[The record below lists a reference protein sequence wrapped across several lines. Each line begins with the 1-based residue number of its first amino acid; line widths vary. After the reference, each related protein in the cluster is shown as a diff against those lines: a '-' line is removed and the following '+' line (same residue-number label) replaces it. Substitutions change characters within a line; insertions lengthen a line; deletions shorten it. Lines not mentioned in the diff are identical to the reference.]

1 MAFLSPSRYK
11 KLVPEDLKYIF
22 NPVIT
27 NGELTNIEKPILS
40 IIGQERAIKALRLG
54 VELRKQGY
62 NIFITGLSG
71 TGKFTT
77 VRKMLETLQPEC
89 SIMNDYAYVNNFED
103 EDRPILLKFKAGKAI
118 KFKKDMLRSIEFIK
132 AQVAKTFESEPFL
145 KNKEKLFAKYRI
157 IQSKLMSTFEAKLT
171 KDDLTLARVQEGE
184 TVHPEIFAVVGE
196 KTFPIQSLN
205 ELVAEK
211 VITKKKVERITKKY
225 ISYRSELKK
234 VFKEGFKLTNQLKD
248 EIETLEQGAVKEIVT
263 FSLDN
268 LKSKYREKG
277 VSIYLN
283 MVANDILNNI
293 EIFNGEKP
301 REEKLESG
309 LIIDYLKEYEV
320 NIILDNSKQKD
331 CPVIVETSP
340 NYQNLFGSIEKYS
353 DGNGGWLSDFTGIKA
368 GSLLKANGG
377 YLILNASDAYSEP
390 EVWKA
395 LKRTLYYGSMEIQ
408 DKHSSYQASPSVM
421 KPEPIKL
428 DTKVILIGSGYT
440 YSLLSTYENDFNKIF
455 KVKAEFDSEMKRND
469 GNLEKYVE
477 VLKRLIIKEKLKE
490 FDSSAIVKILE
501 YSARYV
507 ESKNKLTTRF
517 SYIVDLTQE
526 ADFWASD
533 VGAEFVT
540 AYHVTQAYNSARE
553 RHGLYETK
561 LTEMFDD
568 GTMMIDISGS
578 RVGQINGLAV
588 YGGDRY
594 SFGKPTR
601 ITATVALGN
610 GSIINVEREA
620 GLSGSTHNKGVLVIT
635 GYLKEKFGK
644 DIPLSFNASLVF
656 EQGYG
661 MIDGDSASITEIA
674 ALLSAM
680 TEIPIKQSFA
690 ITGSVNQKGDIQP
703 IGGVNDKIE
712 GFYDL
717 CKTRG
722 LSGKEGV
729 IIPIQNVQDL
739 MLKDEVVESVKEKKF
754 SIYAISKVEGAL
766 ELLMGVKAGKKL
778 ANGHYQANTIFGE
791 VEKRLRE
798 MRRKVTPK
806 PQPKKEEPVKKR
818 KRKTSTK

>member
-1 MAFLSPSRYK
+1 MAYLKPSRQK
-11 KLVPEDLKYIF
+11 KLLPEDLKYIF
-22 NPVIT
+22 NPDIANV
-27 NGELTNIEKPILS
+27 ELTSIQKPILS
-40 IIGQERAIKALRLG
+40 IIGQERAIKALSLG

-77 VRKMLETLQPEC
+77 VQKMLETLQPEC
-89 SIMNDYAYVNNFED
+89 SMMYDYAYVNNFED

-132 AQVAKTFESEPFL
+132 TQVAKTFESEPFS
-145 KNKEKLFAKYRI
+145 KNKEKLITKYHTV
-157 IQSKLMSTFEAKLT
+157 QSKLMGAFEEKLT
-171 KDDLTLARVQEGE
+171 KDSLTLAQIQEGE

-196 KTFPIQSLN
+196 KAFPVQSLN
-205 ELVAEK
+205 ELVTEK
-211 VITKKKVERITKKY
+211 VLTKKRVENIKKKY
-225 ISYRSELKK
+225 IGYQSELRK
-234 VFKEGFKLTNQLKD
+234 VFKEGFKLNNQLKD
-248 EIETLEQGAVKEIVT
+248 EIETLEQGAVKKIVT
-263 FSLDN
+263 LSLN
-268 LKSKYREKG
+268 ELKSKFREKG
-277 VSIYLN
+277 VSVYLN

-301 REEKLESG
+301 SEEELESG

-340 NYQNLFGSIEKYS
+340 TYQNLFGSIEKYS
-353 DGNGGWLSDFTGIKA
+353 DGSGGWFSDFTGIKA
-368 GSLLKANGG
+368 GSLLRANGG
-377 YLILNASDAYSEP
+377 YLILNAADAYSEP

-395 LKRTLYYGSMEIQ
+395 LKRTLYYGKMEIQ

-428 DTKVILIGSGYT
+428 ETKVILLGSSYT
-440 YSLLSTYENDFNKIF
+440 YSVLSTYEDDFNKIF

-469 GNLEKYVE
+469 RNVEKYVE

-490 FDSSAIVKILE
+490 FDSSAIVKVLE

-517 SYIVDLTQE
+517 SYIIDLTQE
-526 ADFWASD
+526 ANYWASD
-533 VGAEFVT
+533 GGEEFVT
-540 AYHVTQAYNSARE
+540 AYHVTQAYESARE

-561 LTEMFDD
+561 FSEMFDD
-568 GTMMIDISGS
+568 GTMMIDVSGS

-588 YGGDRY
+588 YGDDRY
-594 SFGKPTR
+594 AFGKPTR

-620 GLSGSTHNKGVLVIT
+620 GLSGSSHNKGVLVIT
-635 GYLKEKFGK
+635 GYLKGKFGK
-644 DIPLSFNASLVF
+644 NIPLSFNASLVF

-661 MIDGDSASITEIA
+661 LIDGDSASITEIT

-703 IGGVNDKIE
+703 IGGVNEKVE

-722 LSGKEGV
+722 LTGKEGV

-739 MLKDEVVESVKEKKF
+739 MLKDEVVKAVKEKKF
-754 SIYAISKVEGAL
+754 SIYAISKVEEAL

-778 ANGHYQANTIFGE
+778 ASGHYQANTIFGE
-791 VEKRLRE
+791 VEKRLKE
-798 MRRKVTPK
+798 MRRKVTPAK
-806 PQPKKEEPVKKR
+806 QLQNDVPNSKR
-818 KRKTSTK
+818 KNIKRKK

>member
-1 MAFLSPSRYK
+1 MALLKPSRHK
-11 KLVPEDLKYIF
+11 KLLPEDLKYIF
-22 NPVIT
+22 NPDIA
-27 NGELTNIEKPILS
+27 NGELTDIEKPILA

-77 VRKMLETLQPEC
+77 VQKMLETLQPEC

-103 EDRPILLKFKAGKAI
+103 EDRPILLKFKAGRAI
-118 KFKKDMLRSIEFIK
+118 KFKKDMFRSIEFIQ
-132 AQVAKTFESEPFL
+132 AQVAKTFESAPFT
-145 KNKEKLFAKYRI
+145 KNKEKLISKYHDV
-157 IQSKLMSTFEAKLT
+157 QTKLMGTFEAKLT
-171 KDDLTLARVQEGE
+171 KDSLTLAQIKDGE

-196 KTFPIQSLN
+196 KAFPMLSLS
-205 ELVAEK
+205 ELVGEK
-211 VITKKKVERITKKY
+211 VITKKRAENLTKKY
-225 ISYRSELKK
+225 IGYRAELKK
-234 VFKEGFKLTNQLKD
+234 VFKEGFRLTNNLKD
-248 EIETLEQGAVKEIVT
+248 EIETLEQSAVKEIVT

-268 LKSKYREKG
+268 LKSKYRVNG
-277 VSIYLN
+277 VNTYLN
-283 MVANDILNNI
+283 MVANDILGNI
-293 EIFNGEKP
+293 EVFNGEKP
-301 REEKLESG
+301 SEVELENG
-309 LIIDYLKEYEV
+309 IIVDYLKEYEV
-320 NIILDNSKQKD
+320 NIILDNSRQKD
-331 CPVIVETSP
+331 CPVVVETSP
-340 NYQNLFGSIEKYS
+340 TYQNLFGSIEKFS
-353 DGNGGWLSDFTGIKA
+353 DGNGGWFSDFTGIKS
-368 GSLLKANGG
+368 GSLLRANGG

-390 EVWKA
+390 GVWKA
-395 LKRTLYYGSMEIQ
+395 LKRTLYYGKMEIQ

-421 KPEPIKL
+421 KPEAIKL
-428 DTKVILIGSGYT
+428 DTKVILIGSAYT
-440 YSLLSTYENDFNKIF
+440 YSLFSAYEDDFNKIF

-469 GNLEKYVE
+469 GNVKKYVE
-477 VLKRLIIKEKLKE
+477 VIKRLVIKEKLKE
-490 FDSSAIVKILE
+490 FDSSAILKILE

-517 SYIVDLTQE
+517 SYIIDLTQE
-526 ADFWASD
+526 ANFWASD
-533 VGAEFVT
+533 VDADVVT
-540 AYHVTQAYNSARE
+540 DYHVTQAYNSARE
-553 RHGLYETK
+553 RHGLYESK
-561 LTEMFDD
+561 VNEMFED
-568 GTMMIDISGS
+568 GTMMIDVSGS

-661 MIDGDSASITEIA
+661 MIDGDSASITEIT

-703 IGGVNDKIE
+703 IGGVNEKVE

-717 CKTRG
+717 CKARG
-722 LSGKEGV
+722 LTGREGV

-739 MLKDEVVESVKEKKF
+739 MLKDEIVNSVTERKF
-754 SIYAISKVEGAL
+754 SIYAVSKVEEAL
-766 ELLMGVKAGKKL
+766 ELLMGVRAGKKL
-778 ANGHYQANTIFGE
+778 ASGHYQPNTIFGE

-798 MRRKVTPK
+798 MRKKTTPK
-806 PQPKKEEPVKKR
+806 PQPQKEEHVKKIKTNRR
-818 KRKTSTK
+818 KK

>member
-1 MAFLSPSRYK
+1 MVFLKPSRHK
-11 KLVPEDLKYIF
+11 KLLPEDLKYIF
-22 NPVIT
+22 NPKIT
-27 NGELTNIEKPILS
+27 NEELTNIDEKPILS

-77 VRKMLETLQPEC
+77 VQKMLETLQPEC
-89 SIMNDYAYVNNFED
+89 SMMNDYAYVNNFED
-103 EDRPILLKFKAGKAI
+103 VDRPILLKFKAGRAS

-132 AQVAKTFESEPFL
+132 AQVAKTFESEPFS
-145 KNKEKLFAKYRI
+145 KNKEKIITKYHTV
-157 IQSKLMSTFEAKLT
+157 QSKLMGTFEAKLT
-171 KDDLTLARVQEGE
+171 KDNLTLAQIQEGE

-196 KTFPIQSLN
+196 KAFPIQSLN

-211 VITKKKVERITKKY
+211 VLTKKKVENITKKY
-225 ISYRSELKK
+225 ISYQSELRKI
-234 VFKEGFKLTNQLKD
+234 FKEGFKLNNQLKD
-248 EIETLEQGAVKEIVT
+248 EIETLEQGAVKKIVT
-263 FSLDN
+263 LSLN
-268 LKSKYREKG
+268 ELKSKYREKG
-277 VSIYLN
+277 VSVYLN

-293 EIFNGEKP
+293 EVFNGEKP
-301 REEKLESG
+301 REEELESG

-340 NYQNLFGSIEKYS
+340 TYQNLFGSIEKYS
-353 DGNGGWLSDFTGIKA
+353 DGNGGWFSDFTGIKA
-368 GSLLKANGG
+368 GSLLRANGG
-377 YLILNASDAYSEP
+377 YLILNAADAYSEP

-395 LKRTLYYGSMEIQ
+395 LKRTLYYGKMEIQ

-428 DTKVILIGSGYT
+428 ETKVILLGSGYT
-440 YSLLSTYENDFNKIF
+440 YSVLSTYEDDFNKIF
-455 KVKAEFDSEMKRND
+455 KVKAEFDSEMKRTDRNV
-469 GNLEKYVE
+469 EKYVE

-490 FDSSAIVKILE
+490 FDSSAIIKILE

-517 SYIVDLTQE
+517 SYIIDLTQE

-533 VGAEFVT
+533 GGAEFVT
-540 AYHVTQAYNSARE
+540 DYHVTQAYNSARE
-553 RHGLYETK
+553 RHGLFEQK
-561 LTEMFDD
+561 VSEMFDD
-568 GTMMIDISGS
+568 GTMMIDTSGS

-588 YGGDRY
+588 YGNDRY
-594 SFGKPTR
+594 AFGKPTR

-610 GSIINVEREA
+610 GNIINVEREA
-620 GLSGSTHNKGVLVIT
+620 GLSGNTHNKGVLVIA
-635 GYLKEKFGK
+635 GYLKGKFGK
-644 DIPLSFNASLVF
+644 SIPLSFNASLVF

-703 IGGVNDKIE
+703 IGGVNEKVE

-722 LSGKEGV
+722 LTGKEGV

-739 MLKDEVVESVKEKKF
+739 MLKDEVITAVKEKKF
-754 SIYAISKVEGAL
+754 SIYAVSKVEEAL

-778 ANGHYQANTIFGE
+778 ASGHYQANTIFCE
-791 VEKRLRE
+791 VEKRLKE
-798 MRRKVTPK
+798 MRRKVA
-806 PQPKKEEPVKKR
+806 PVKQQQKEIPNN
-818 KRKTSTK
+818 KGKNIKKK